1 MSGLKRRRTPWPL
14 RFRAPVLLLVLLSWF
29 PARAQAPKEGVAP
42 PQADTLGSFPAIAT
56 IRIERTDVFNLEDP
70 DERHAPYILAN
81 KLHIETRESII
92 RRELLFAE
100 GDPADPDVLYESER
114 NLRRLN
120 FLHDNTRIETVPR
133 DDGRVDVIV
142 RTRDVWTT
150 RPSVSLRREGNETT
164 GRFSFVED
172 NFMGFGKRLGASY
185 RKDLD
190 RSSGGVEYSDPRL
203 LGTRWTLVATYLD
216 RSDGMLYSADAGR
229 PFYSLQT
236 TQAGGG
242 GGSHFSQVT
251 TLQLEGEDAPGFRQR
266 HSDVTLR
273 YGRALRTGY
282 DTVRRII
289 YRFRLEDDRFDPEPG
304 EDPLSPLPPV
314 GGSGYAALPEDHKFR
329 VLEAEYQSSDVRF
342 ERASHLDRFD
352 RFQDVNL
359 GNEWSVSLGVSPT
372 FLGDDRTRLF
382 LAGQFERWLHL
393 SPNTFS
399 RLEASASGRIAAGTG
414 ENAVTQIDLRHYYLG
429 LPRQTLV
436 VHAEQTWGHN
446 LDGEKQFV
454 LGGESGLRGYDN
466 RRFDGNKR
474 LLLNVEDRLY
484 LVYDWL
490 HLVSVALAGFA
501 DAGYAW
507 RAGEG
512 QDLGDVVGNIGLGF
526 RFDVTRG
533 GSGTVIRLDY
543 AYPVNRVGQEENPRG
558 VLSFTAGQAF

>member
-1 MSGLKRRRTPWPL
+1 MRGPKRPRPTGHSWSP
-14 RFRAPVLLLVLLSWF
+14 APVLLVAALAWSPVG
-29 PARAQAPKEGVAP
+29 AQAPGEPEAAP
-42 PQADTLGSFPAIAT
+42 PAASTRSFPAIAT
-56 IRIERTDVFNLEDP
+56 IRIERTDVFNLDDP

-81 KLHIETRESII
+81 KLHIETRERII

-114 NLRRLN
+114 NLRRLS
-120 FLHDNTRIETVPR
+120 FLHDNTRIVTVPR
-133 DDGRVDVIV
+133 DDGRVDVVV

-164 GRFSFVED
+164 GRFSFIED

-203 LGTRWTLVATYLD
+203 LGTRWNLVATYYD
-216 RSDGMLYSADAGR
+216 RSDGMLYSAEAGR
-229 PFYSLQT
+229 PFYSVQT

-242 GGSHFSQVT
+242 GGSHFSQIT
-251 TLQLEGEDAPGFRQR
+251 TLQLDGEDAPGFRQR
-266 HSDVTLR
+266 HSDLTIR
-273 YGRALRTGY
+273 YGRALSTGY
-282 DTVRRII
+282 DCVRRLT
-289 YRFRLEDDRFDPEPG
+289 YRFWLEDDIFDPEPG
-304 EDPLSPLPPV
+304 EGPLSPLPPV
-314 GGSGYAALPEDHKFR
+314 GGSGYAALPVDRRFR

-372 FLGDDRTRLF
+372 FLGDDRTRVF
-382 LAGQFERWLHL
+382 LGGQFSRWMHL

-399 RLEASASGRIAAGTG
+399 RLQAEVSGRLEAGSAQ
-414 ENAVTQIDLRHYYLG
+414 NAVTQVDLRHYYLG

-436 VHAEQTWGHN
+436 VHAEQTSGHN
-446 LDGEKQFV
+446 LDGEKQLV

-474 LLLNVEDRLY
+474 LLLNVEDRVY

-501 DAGYAW
+501 DAGFAW
-507 RAGEG
+507 RAGKG
-512 QDLGDVVGNIGLGF
+512 QDLGDVVGDVGVGF

>member
-1 MSGLKRRRTPWPL
+1 MSGRKRLRPAYASGPPVPL
-14 RFRAPVLLLVLLSWF
+14 LLLVLFSCPAAL
-29 PARAQAPKEGVAP
+29 ARASSEEGTSTPVAS
-42 PQADTLGSFPAIAT
+42 GRSFPAIAT
-56 IRIERTDVFNLEDP
+56 VKIERTDVFNLDDP

-81 KLHIETRESII
+81 KLHIETRERII
-92 RRELLFAE
+92 RRELLFTE
-100 GDPADPDVLYESER
+100 GDPADPAVLYESER
-114 NLRRLN
+114 NLRRLK
-120 FLHDNTRIETVPR
+120 FLHDNTRIVTLPR
-133 DDGRVDVIV
+133 DDGRVDVVV

-150 RPSVSLRREGNETT
+150 RPSVSVRREGNQTT
-164 GRFSFVED
+164 GRFSFIED

-190 RSSGGVEYSDPRL
+190 RDSGGLEYSDPRL
-203 LGTRWTLVATYLD
+203 LGTRWTLAATYFD

-229 PFYSLQT
+229 PFYSLLT

-242 GGSHFSQVT
+242 GGSHFSQIT
-251 TLQLEGEDAPGFRQR
+251 TLQLDGEDAPGFRQR
-266 HSDVTLR
+266 HSDLTVR

-282 DTVRRII
+282 DTVRRLI

-304 EDPLSPLPPV
+304 EDPLSPLPPI
-314 GGSGYAALPEDHKFR
+314 GGSGYAALPDDHRFR

-382 LAGQFERWLHL
+382 LSGQISRWLHL
-393 SPNTFS
+393 SPSTFS
-399 RLEASASGRIAAGTG
+399 RLEANASGRVAARIG
-414 ENAVTQIDLRHYYLG
+414 ENLVTQIDFRHYYLG

-446 LDGEKQFV
+446 LDGEKQLL

-474 LLLNVEDRLY
+474 LLLNVEDRIY
-484 LVYDWL
+484 LVFDWL
-490 HLVSVALAGFA
+490 HLVSIALAGFS
-501 DAGYAW
+501 DAGFVW
-507 RAGEG
+507 RAGRGE
-512 QDLGDVVGNIGLGF
+512 DLGDVVADVGIGL

-543 AYPVNRVGQEENPRG
+543 AYPVSRLGQEENPRG
-558 VLSFTAGQAF
+558 VVSFTAGQAF

>member
-1 MSGLKRRRTPWPL
+1 MGRLKTGLP
-14 RFRAPVLLLVLLSWF
+14 FPVLLLALLSWS
-29 PARAQAPKEGVAP
+29 PARGQATGEEGGAAPVA
-42 PQADTLGSFPAIAT
+42 AERRFPAIAT
-56 IRIERTDVFNLEDP
+56 IQIERTDVFNLDDP

-81 KLHIETRESII
+81 KLHIETRERII
-92 RRELLFAE
+92 RRELLFVE

-114 NLRRLN
+114 NLRRLS
-120 FLHDNTRIETVPR
+120 FLHDNTRIVTLPR
-133 DDGRVDVIV
+133 DDGRVDVVV

-150 RPSVSLRREGNETT
+150 RPSVSLSREGNQTT
-164 GRFSFVED
+164 GRFSFNEE
-172 NFMGFGKRLGASY
+172 NFMGFGKKLGASY

-190 RSSGGVEYSDPRL
+190 RDSGGIEYADPRL
-203 LGTRWTLVATYLD
+203 LGTRWTLAAIYFD

-229 PFYSLQT
+229 PFYSLLT

-242 GGSHFSQVT
+242 GGSHFSQIT

-266 HSDVTLR
+266 HSDLTVR

-282 DTVRRII
+282 DKVRRLI
-289 YRFRLEDDRFDPEPG
+289 YRFRFEDDQFDPEPG
-304 EDPLSPLPPV
+304 EGPLSPLPPI
-314 GGSGYAALPEDHKFR
+314 GGSGYAALPADRRFR

-342 ERASHLDRFD
+342 ERASHLDSFD

-372 FLGDDRTRLF
+372 FLGDDRTHLF
-382 LAGQFERWLHL
+382 MGGQFSRWLHL

-399 RLEASASGRIAAGTG
+399 RLQAEASGRVEAGIG
-414 ENAVTQIDLRHYYLG
+414 QNLVSQIDLRHYYLG

-446 LDGEKQFV
+446 LDGDKQFV

-501 DAGYAW
+501 DAGFAW

-512 QDLGDVVGNIGLGF
+512 QDLGDVVGDIGIGF

-533 GSGTVIRLDY
+533 GSGTVIRFDY
-543 AYPVNRVGQEENPRG
+543 AYPVSRVGQEENPRG